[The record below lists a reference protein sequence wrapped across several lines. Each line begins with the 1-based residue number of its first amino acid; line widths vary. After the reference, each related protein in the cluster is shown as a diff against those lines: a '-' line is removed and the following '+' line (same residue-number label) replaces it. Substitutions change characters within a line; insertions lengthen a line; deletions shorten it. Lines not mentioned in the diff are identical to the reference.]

1 MRLLLLAVGRL
12 KGGAERELA
21 QRYVERAGQTGRA
34 VGLHPFDVVE
44 IPESRAGSAE
54 ARRREEAEAIRAKVP
69 TDAAVTLFDERGK
82 AVTSRD
88 FAARIA
94 AARDTGRGCAAF
106 VIGGPD
112 GLDPSLR
119 ESALREGA
127 TVVSFGA
134 MTLPHRLVRIVA
146 AEQIYRATTIL
157 SGHPYHRD

>member
-12 KGGAERELA
+12 KGVAERELVD
-21 QRYVERAGQTGRA
+21 RYVSRAGQTGRSI
-34 VGLHPFDVVE
+34 GLSPFDVVE
-44 IPESRAGSAE
+44 VAESRAGSVD
-54 ARRREEAEAIRAKVP
+54 ARKREEAQAIRAKLPPDV
-69 TDAAVTLFDERGK
+69 ALTLFDERGR

-88 FAARIA
+88 FATAVRT
-94 AARDTGRGCAAF
+94 ARDGGRAAMAF

-112 GLDPSLR
+112 GLDATLR
-119 ESALREGA
+119 SGA
-127 TVVSFGA
+127 SVVSFGA